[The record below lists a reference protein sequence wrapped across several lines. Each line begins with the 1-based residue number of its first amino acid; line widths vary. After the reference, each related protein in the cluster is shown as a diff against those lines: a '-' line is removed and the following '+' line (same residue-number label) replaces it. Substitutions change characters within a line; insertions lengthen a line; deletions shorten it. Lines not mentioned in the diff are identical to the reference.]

1 MKQQQNTLC
10 ISALK
15 HCYILLMVTSQAVSP
30 IKMAIPPD
38 ALNPDNIIPHALT
51 LTFPIHD
58 ITPNLKLIISWIEFI
73 CD

>member
-1 MKQQQNTLC
+1 
-10 ISALK
+10 
-15 HCYILLMVTSQAVSP
+15 MVTSQAVST

-38 ALNPDNIIPHALT
+38 TLNPDNIIPHALT